1 MLVCKS
7 RTMCFITTDMQK
19 DMAELNLSIY
29 QKGYIKT
36 IVLAKHSGLISE
48 TTDTTAD
55 TVS

>member
-7 RTMCFITTDMQK
+7 STMCFITTDMQK

-29 QKGYIKT
+29 QKGYTKT

-48 TTDTTAD
+48 ITDTTAD
-55 TVS
+55 AVS

>member
-1 MLVCKS
+1 
-7 RTMCFITTDMQK
+7 MQK